1 MHFSRDG
8 DCSMCFYVYVRE
20 RQVGDGRGIGWFIS
34 RIQEDEFETD
44 LYASPIRRVS
54 RPWVR
59 VGINVLI
66 LTRNIE
72 QCLSYIM
79 CDKC

>member
-1 MHFSRDG
+1 MVIVA
-8 DCSMCFYVYVRE
+8 CVCVCVCE
-20 RQVGDGRGIGWFIS
+20 RQTGRDGRGIGWFIT
-34 RIQEDEFETD
+34 RIQEDEFESE
-44 LYASPIRRVS
+44 LYASPIKRVS
-54 RPWVR
+54 RPWVHA
-59 VGINVLI
+59 GINVLI

>member
-1 MHFSRDG
+1 M
-8 DCSMCFYVYVRE
+8 
-20 RQVGDGRGIGWFIS
+20 GDGRGIGWFIS
-34 RIQEDEFETD
+34 RIREDEFKTD
-44 LYASPIRRVS
+44 LCASPIRRVS